1 MPLYDTW
8 AVESVIG
15 RFTMLKATFNR
26 WLYWH
31 AVYGAQ
37 YFGDHWSSQVEE
49 GDYQATIP
57 LEALVIDTALALI
70 TSTPPLLTVVPQDE
84 SSDRQ
89 VAQADKVER
98 WHGGIDYINGQLEG
112 KDPQKA
118 ALFSALVRG
127 LGWIREVAA
136 FPPDWND
143 ADYDPPDGF
152 VPFIQ
157 QAIPSSQIFFR
168 SGRVPG
174 GIRQLGYE
182 SLYTVQDIESEWGVT
197 LKLRQDEKGRWLP
210 KDFTEKRLLVD
221 WWEWQT
227 RGPRSSLYHCVYIV
241 DPPQYV
247 KVPTVMEEYKRIPYY
262 PVACYETDEEKPEER
277 YLSFLFKLKELPH
290 LAEIVIS
297 RELRMAEMYID
308 PIIII
313 KNASGEEIPFIKQ
326 PGAIIEISPDD
337 DVRYLQWSGSAPD
350 LTRVRD
356 LLLNLTQLSSFPDPI
371 LRQGTSDSA
380 LGKVTDIEQGMF
392 KLTEPIKYFKRALE
406 QLFWHRAQLAY
417 SFSPD
422 KPIPVYGEDERGKA
436 FVVKLTGKQL
446 VRNPRISV
454 RIKPQLHDQML
465 ADINIATQ
473 AVNSKLWSPDMAWD
487 FLDVQDK
494 EATKRSVEQGLI
506 EWSEEVLAVKKQ
518 LYIQDLMKELEPEG
532 GMGMEGAG
540 AAAGAG
546 GGFLPPSPFPAAAEG
561 MQPAVQGAGNGVQNR
576 GANVPGGGATPIN
589 LAAAAAR
596 RVQRQATQ
604 PVDQTTTG
612 GR

>member
-1 MPLYDTW
+1 MPIPDVNSLYEI
-8 AVESVIG
+8 VG
-15 RFTMLKATFNR
+15 RFNLLKARFNR
-26 WLYWH
+26 WLYWQ
-31 AVYGAQ
+31 AVYKAQ
-37 YFGDHWSSQVEE
+37 YFGDHWSSEVEE

-57 LEALVIDTALALI
+57 LEALVVDTALALI
-70 TSTPPLLTVVPQDE
+70 TATPPLLTVVPQDE

-89 VAQADKVER
+89 VSQADKVER
-98 WHGGIDYINGQLEG
+98 WHGGVDYINGHLEG
-112 KDPQKA
+112 KDPKKA

-136 FPPDWND
+136 FPTEWND
-143 ADYDPPDGF
+143 ADYDPPDDF

-157 QAIPSSQIFFR
+157 TAINSAQVFFR

-174 GIRQLGYE
+174 GIRQLAYE
-182 SLYTVQDIESEWGVT
+182 SLFTVQDIESEWGVT
-197 LKLRQDEKGRWLP
+197 LKLRQDEKGRFLP
-210 KDFTEKRLLVD
+210 KDFTEQRLLVD

-227 RGPRSSLYHCVYIV
+227 RAAKNRLYHCVYIV
-241 DPPQYV
+241 DPPQFV
-247 KVPTVMEEYKRIPYY
+247 KVPTEMLEYKRIPYY

-313 KNASGEEIPFIKQ
+313 KNASGEPVQFIKQ
-326 PGAIIEISPDD
+326 PGSVIEITPEDSIS
-337 DVRYLQWSGSAPD
+337 YLQWSGSPPD

-356 LLLNLTQLSSFPDPI
+356 LLLNLTQLSSFSDPI
-371 LRQGTSDSA
+371 LRQGDSPSM

-406 QLFWHRAQLAY
+406 QLYWHRAQLAY

-422 KPIPVYGEDERGKA
+422 KRIPIYGEDERGKA
-436 FVVKLTGKQL
+436 FIVQMTGKQL
-446 VRNPRISV
+446 VRNPRVSV
-454 RIKPQLHDQML
+454 KIKPQLHDQLL

-487 FLDVQDK
+487 FLGVQDK
-494 EATKRSVEQGLI
+494 EATKQAVERGLI
-506 EWSEEVLAVKKQ
+506 EFSEEVLAVKKQ
-518 LYIQDLMKELEPEG
+518 LYIQELMKGLEPI
-532 GMGMEGAG
+532 EGAD
-540 AAAGAG
+540 GAG
-546 GGFLPPSPFPAAAEG
+546 GLGLPPSPFGQPPQPS
-561 MQPAVQGAGNGVQNR
+561 MQPAVQGAGNGVQNAAT
-576 GANVPGGGATPIN
+576 GTPAGGATPIN
-589 LAAAAAR
+589 LAAAMAR
-596 RVQRQATQ
+596 RIQQQALG
-604 PVDQTTTG
+604 PVDQNTTQ